1 MVLLTALLIGLAASS
16 ALWIGALI
24 GVYWKPPQWL
34 VGLMIAFASGAL
46 ITALGDELFGHA
58 IEIGGLLPSALGL
71 IGGALL
77 FLGIDHIIEKRN
89 GEESG
94 VGLLAG
100 VTVDGVPE
108 NLAIGV
114 AMIGQPISAI
124 LALIVAIFVS
134 NLPEAL
140 SGAAEMQEEG
150 YSRKTTLLLW
160 GGVGV
165 LLVIALVLGN
175 ALLEGTSGEFLAVIQ
190 SIAAGGVLASLAI
203 TLMPQAY
210 HKSHQ
215 TVAFATVAG
224 FLLTFAL
231 K

>member
-1 MVLLTALLIGLAASS
+1 MLTTLIIGLATSS
-16 ALWIGALI
+16 ALWIGALL
-24 GVYWKPPQWL
+24 GAYWKPPQWL
-34 VGLMIAFASGAL
+34 VGLLIAFASGAL

-77 FLGIDHIIEKRN
+77 FLGIDHIIEKRD
-89 GEESG
+89 GGESG
-94 VGLLAG
+94 MGLLAS

-108 NLAIGV
+108 NLALGV
-114 AMIGQPISAI
+114 ALIGQQTSAI
-124 LALIVAIFVS
+124 LALLVAICLA

-140 SGAAEMQEEG
+140 SGASEMQEEG
-150 YSRKTTLLLW
+150 HKRKTTLLLW

-165 LLVIALVLGN
+165 LLI
-175 ALLEGTSGEFLAVIQ
+175 LAVILGNTLLSAASDELLAVVQ
-190 SIAAGGVLASLAI
+190 SLAAGGVLASLAI

-215 TVAFATVAG
+215 AVAFATVAG